1 MSDSYDSD
9 AARIQAD
16 IEHTRN
22 DLDRTL
28 SAIERRLAPSQLMED
43 GFHYLRNNGATEY
56 VQNLGTAAKSDPIPL
71 ALVGVGIAWLMLS
84 NGRSRG
90 MADIHARSRVG
101 DAASAVGD
109 KASAA
114 ASAVSDAADGV
125 AAGVKDTLSS
135 VKDKVS
141 QTAQR
146 ISDTAQSA
154 RDSARRVGDTA
165 RQVGNTARQGAQR
178 VRGSYDYLVSEQ
190 PLAIGAIGLALGVAL
205 AAAAPRT
212 RTEDD
217 LLGDTSDR
225 LKDDV
230 KQSGRE
236 QVDKAKR
243 VLGAAEDAV
252 RQSFDDTQPPA
263 PVDAHGDGATPPG
276 GPSPDVPLKLPPP
289 ETHV

>member
-1 MSDSYDSD
+1 MNDSHDSD

-16 IEHTRN
+16 IGRTRD

-28 SAIERRLAPSQLMED
+28 AAIERRMAPGQLMED
-43 GFHYLRNNGATEY
+43 GVHYLRNNGATEY
-56 VQNLGTAAKSDPIPL
+56 VQNLGTAAKNDPIPL

-84 NGRSRG
+84 NARSRSMG
-90 MADIHARSRVG
+90 DVESRSRVG

-114 ASAVSDAADGV
+114 ASAVGDTASGV
-125 AAGVKDTLSS
+125 ASSVKDTFAS

-141 QTAQR
+141 RTAQR
-146 ISDTAQSA
+146 MSDTADSA
-154 RDSARRVGDTA
+154 RDGARRVGDTA
-165 RQVGNTARQGAQR
+165 RQVGSTARQGAQK

-217 LLGDTSDR
+217 LLGDTSER
-225 LKDDV
+225 LKDDMR
-230 KQSGRE
+230 QSGRE
-236 QVDKAKR
+236 QMDKAKHA
-243 VLGAAEDAV
+243 LGAAEEAA

-263 PVDAHGDGATPPG
+263 SAETHDAPKPSSYRPPDTPP
-276 GPSPDVPLKLPPP
+276 KLPPP
-289 ETHV
+289 EPHT